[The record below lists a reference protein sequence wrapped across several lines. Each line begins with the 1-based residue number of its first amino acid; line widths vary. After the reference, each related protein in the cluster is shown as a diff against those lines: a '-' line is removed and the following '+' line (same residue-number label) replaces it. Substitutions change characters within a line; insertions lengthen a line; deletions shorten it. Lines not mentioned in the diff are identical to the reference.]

1 MQPGPVLLRRF
12 VRTSKNDPLVDEVE
26 LTDVNPT
33 YARVRYADGRESSVS
48 LRDLAPCPPS
58 SIQNGTPLEPR
69 PSQEPLPTSD
79 GFPPAP
85 NSTTLQV
92 PEIQSEADNAEHEL
106 LTKETGLRR
115 SSRVSK
121 PPARYGS

>member
-58 SIQNGTPLEPR
+58 IQNGTPLEPQ

-115 SSRVSK
+115 STRVSK